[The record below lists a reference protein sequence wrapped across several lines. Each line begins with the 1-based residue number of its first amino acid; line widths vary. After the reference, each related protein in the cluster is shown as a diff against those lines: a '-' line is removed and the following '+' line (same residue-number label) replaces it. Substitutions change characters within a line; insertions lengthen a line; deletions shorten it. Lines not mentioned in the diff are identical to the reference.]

1 MNLPGIE
8 LLVDRDGRQVE
19 SVLPLVVALRTWADP
34 HAPDPG
40 LGPPMARLAVSVRA
54 VNLDAAL
61 EDRAIPVAVVV
72 DDPETVPARVRE
84 RAAVL
89 VTRSPAPSLDPVSTL
104 AIPHDVIDVDAHPPL
119 SPFVRARWRERLGLP
134 ANLVVRVGYQDPWP
148 TDDAA
153 ITAALAV
160 CSAAA
165 VRGPWTLTALTLG
178 TAVVTDESDAQRLGA
193 RDGTALVVAEPVHA
207 AARAVA
213 IGADWPEAA
222 RLGHEARHF
231 VERAHSWS
239 GLARTL
245 LDRLGIERPRVPYQ
259 PLAGLQL
266 RLDELGT
273 PPDALVALRALH
285 RGTDVTGRT
294 DLVDLTGRR
303 R

>member
-1 MNLPGIE
+1 MSLPGIE
-8 LLVDRDGRQVE
+8 LLVDRDGRHVE
-19 SVLPLVVALRTWADP
+19 AVLPLIVALRTWADP

-40 LGPPMARLAVSVRA
+40 LGLPVARLAVSVHA

-61 EDRAIPVAVVV
+61 EQRAIPVAVVV
-72 DDPETVPARVRE
+72 DDPEAVPARVRE

-89 VTRSPAPSLDPVSTL
+89 LTAGPSPSLDPASTL
-104 AIPHDVIDVDAHPPL
+104 AIPPDVIDADAHPPL

-153 ITAALAV
+153 IAAALSV

-165 VRGPWTLTALTLG
+165 VRGPWTLTALALG
-178 TAVVTDESDAQRLGA
+178 TAVVTDVSDAQRLGA
-193 RDGTALVVAEPVHA
+193 RDGRDLVVGEPVNA

-213 IGADWPEAA
+213 LGAEWPEAA
-222 RLGHEARHF
+222 RFGHAARQL

-239 GLARTL
+239 GLARAL
-245 LDRLGIERPRVPYQ
+245 LDRLGVARPRVPYQ
-259 PLAGLQL
+259 PLAGLQR

-273 PPDALVALRALH
+273 PPDSPVALRALH
-285 RGTDVTGRT
+285 RGTDVAGRT
-294 DLVDLTGRR
+294 DLVALTGKRR
-303 R
+303 